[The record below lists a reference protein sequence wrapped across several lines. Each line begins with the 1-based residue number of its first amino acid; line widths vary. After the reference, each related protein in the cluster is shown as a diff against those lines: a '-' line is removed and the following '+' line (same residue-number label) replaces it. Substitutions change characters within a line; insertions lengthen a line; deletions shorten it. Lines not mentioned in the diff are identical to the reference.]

1 MTTIDLGGPSSFWRF
16 NFRIIHHYF
25 FATIIIMSAIIRPTV
40 AFNLLRPQNIINP
53 MRRVPLQQQRCNI
66 HILCDVRQ
74 PPSSMVTTTI
84 IRSEKRTSSIKH
96 RRSSSTSTII
106 MHNSNTEEDD
116 DDEEEYTL
124 TLNIPTPDDME
135 DIGALLSVNS
145 YAGDIILLDGDLG
158 AGKTCFSRGFIRARI
173 GSMNERVTSPTYLL
187 SNTYTANNN
196 NANHGDT
203 SEEEEEDDTTNVYHM
218 DLYRLSGQTND
229 ELSTNLNLENVFTNH
244 ISLIEWPSRLRTKPE
259 VRLDVTLTIDPTII
273 QHKQQYDGSDEEEED
288 EDSLIDYETKNRCMK
303 LVPHGNRWVERL
315 KFLEDEGYLEDLKYD
330 LDIQ

>member
-16 NFRIIHHYF
+16 NFRILHHYF

-40 AFNLLRPQNIINP
+40 AFNLLRPQNINP
-53 MRRVPLQQQRCNI
+53 MRGVPFQQQRCM

-84 IRSEKRTSSIKH
+84 IRSAKRTSSIKH
-96 RRSSSTSTII
+96 RRSSNTSTII
-106 MHNSNTEEDD
+106 MHNSNTEEDDD

-196 NANHGDT
+196 NANNG
-203 SEEEEEDDTTNVYHM
+203 EEEEEEDTTNVYHM

-259 VRLDVTLTIDPTII
+259 VRLDVTLTIDSTII
-273 QHKQQYDGSDEEEED
+273 QQQQQQQYDGSDEEVED

-315 KFLEDEGYLEDLKYD
+315 KFLEEEGYLEDL
-330 LDIQ
+330 II

>member
-16 NFRIIHHYF
+16 NFRILHHSF

-40 AFNLLRPQNIINP
+40 AFNLLRPQNINP
-53 MRRVPLQQQRCNI
+53 MCRVPLQQRCI

-84 IRSEKRTSSIKH
+84 IRSAKRTSSIKH

-106 MHNSNTEEDD
+106 MHNSSTEEDD

-187 SNTYTANNN
+187 SNTYTTNNN
-196 NANHGDT
+196 NANGGDT
-203 SEEEEEDDTTNVYHM
+203 GEEEEEEDDTTTVYHM

-244 ISLIEWPSRLRTKPE
+244 ISLIEWPSRLRTKP
-259 VRLDVTLTIDPTII
+259 
-273 QHKQQYDGSDEEEED
+273 
-288 EDSLIDYETKNRCMK
+288 
-303 LVPHGNRWVERL
+303 
-315 KFLEDEGYLEDLKYD
+315 
-330 LDIQ
+330 